1 VARLRLLATVLL
13 LPLWMAAGG
22 RAPAPAGTPVATL
35 AEAGGLSPQA
45 PMLPVAA
52 EGGLILLDGLRSP
65 GPSPRG
71 GLTLLDTAIGRGA
84 DRSRSRV
91 IGLLRLGYAQPLAD
105 ARRNLPHTY
114 GNPPP
119 RSHS

>member
-1 VARLRLLATVLL
+1 MLL

-22 RAPAPAGTPVATL
+22 RAPAPADSPVATL

-65 GPSPRG
+65 TPSPRG
-71 GLTLLDTAIGRGA
+71 GLAPLDAAARDGV
-84 DRSRSRV
+84 DRSRNRV
-91 IGLLRLGYAQPLAD
+91 IGVLRLGYAQPLAD

-119 RSHS
+119 SSHS